1 MGTYRCL
8 LLGCGGRATAHISVY
23 PGLRHMRMVAV
34 CDRIEERREAV
45 RAAHGVPAAYAD
57 FETALRE
64 ARPDIVHVVTQPGHR
79 VWEAECCAQS
89 GVKAMII
96 EKPMAVKPSDL
107 EGLERV
113 HRESGMK
120 IIHNCQRRY
129 FPQFGSGMLR
139 DIVHDRLGTVYFVRA
154 STKGNAVAMG
164 PHLMDLVMLL
174 LDDAQPS
181 AVWATAHTINE
192 EGYQASH
199 LAPESLLAQYW
210 FPGDVR
216 VVLDCSP
223 DALGTPGEDSFWMH
237 LHLDVLGTDG
247 RLFVT
252 QNRGYCHQSRGMPEP
267 VVADWTWEGQAD
279 AGQRDFTQA
288 VADWL
293 DGGRPH
299 LNRFELACPVMQA
312 LFAAQKSAYVGSRV
326 ELPTTFADE
335 QWQALRDRL
344 GQG

>member
-1 MGTYRCL
+1 
-8 LLGCGGRATAHISVY
+8 
-23 PGLRHMRMVAV
+23 
-34 CDRIEERREAV
+34 
-45 RAAHGVPAAYAD
+45 
-57 FETALRE
+57 
-64 ARPDIVHVVTQPGHR
+64 
-79 VWEAECCAQS
+79 
-89 GVKAMII
+89 
-96 EKPMAVKPSDL
+96 
-107 EGLERV
+107 
-113 HRESGMK
+113 
-120 IIHNCQRRY
+120 
-129 FPQFGSGMLR
+129 MLR